1 MPSPFQRHF
10 TFKHPLFKRQKS
22 ASGVRWDNS
31 VYYLWW
37 EFLRRHEGYKKTC
50 EIDGKGKYAKLYDD
64 FGNVHGVTFKEW
76 WTKGGRGA
84 RLFSE
89 PPLSN
94 SVMVVHPTDIDA
106 LSESW
111 KSGAV
116 LVVAIPLALRKRF
129 IIRKFSTLLRK
140 HHTRRRGQ
148 RTFRE
153 SQAVYPIAAQF
164 NLHSLKKILD
174 AYELRQNAPNL
185 TLWEIAQKLALGTK
199 LTSGDTPA
207 EMVHKKSVLSVA
219 ASKKLAAARKIID
232 GVGRGFF
239 RILHAGKGIAF
250 RSDYAYRVKS
260 ANGASHCSVP

>member
-1 MPSPFQRHF
+1 MPPPFQRHF

-22 ASGVRWDNS
+22 ASGEWWEHS

-153 SQAVYPIAAQF
+153 SLGALSNRSAIQPSQFEKDFGCVRTPPKCTQSDAVGDCTETRTWNKADEWRHACGNGPQEERSIGCRVQETR
-164 NLHSLKKILD
+164 HGT
-174 AYELRQNAPNL
+174 QNHRWGWA
-185 TLWEIAQKLALGTK
+185 
-199 LTSGDTPA
+199 
-207 EMVHKKSVLSVA
+207 
-219 ASKKLAAARKIID
+219 
-232 GVGRGFF
+232 RGFS
-239 RILHAGKGIAF
+239 AF
-250 RSDYAYRVKS
+250 SMREKE
-260 ANGASHCSVP
+260 

>member
-1 MPSPFQRHF
+1 MPIPFQRHF
-10 TFKHPLFKRQKS
+10 TFKHPLFKRERS
-22 ASGVRWDNS
+22 AAGEWWENS

-50 EIDGKGKYAKLYDD
+50 ESGGNGKYSKLYAD
-64 FGNVHGVTFKEW
+64 FGSVHGTTFREW
-76 WTKGGRGA
+76 WTKGDRGA

-89 PPLSN
+89 PPLPN
-94 SVMVVHPTDIDA
+94 SIAVLSPADLDA

-111 KSGAV
+111 KAGAL

-129 IIRKFSTLLRK
+129 ITQKFNALLKK
-140 HHTRRRGQ
+140 HHGRRRGE

-153 SQAVYPIAAQF
+153 SQALYPVAAQF

-174 AYELRQNAPNL
+174 TYDLRQKQPEL
-185 TLWEIAQKLALGTK
+185 TLWQIAQQLSLGTK

-219 ASKKLAAARKIID
+219 ASKKLTLARRIID
-232 GVGRGFF
+232 GVGRGVFPAISM
-239 RILHAGKGIAF
+239 RD
-250 RSDYAYRVKS
+250 R
-260 ANGASHCSVP
+260 NG

>member
-1 MPSPFQRHF
+1 MPSSLQRHF
-10 TFKHPLFKRQKS
+10 TFRHPLFKRQQS
-22 ASGVRWDNS
+22 VSGEWWENS
-31 VYYLWW
+31 VYYFWW
-37 EFLRRHEGYKKTC
+37 EFLRRHNGYEKTC
-50 EIDGKGKYAKLYDD
+50 KSGGKGKYAKLYAD

-89 PPLSN
+89 PPLPN
-94 SVMVVHPTDIDA
+94 SIMVAKPTDIDA

-129 IIRKFSTLLRK
+129 ILRKFGALLAK

-148 RTFRE
+148 RTFRD
-153 SQAVYPIAAQF
+153 SQALYPIAAQF
-164 NLHSLKKILD
+164 SRHSLKKVLD
-174 AYELRQNAPNL
+174 AYDLHQKAPDL
-185 TLWEIAQKLALGTK
+185 TQWEIAQKLALGTK

-207 EMVHKKSVLSVA
+207 EMVHKKTVLSVA

-232 GVGRGFF
+232 GVGRGVFP
-239 RILHAGKGIAF
+239 AF
-250 RSDYAYRVKS
+250 SMHERSS
-260 ANGASHCSVP
+260 